1 MPLTKILQ
9 VLLPTLLLS
18 CSSAEKA
25 QSIVTGLAQAKYGSD
40 VEYVS
45 NESKSF
51 VLCFNRPKVPPGHPL
66 RPLRFLVFDMSNA
79 EVVFEDS
86 LKSADVYWVN
96 DTSLEVHFIPE
107 VISEDEEANG
117 YIYDVVTRTRFP
129 YSRSGR
135 SS

>member
-1 MPLTKILQ
+1 MQLSRILQ
-9 VLLPTLLLS
+9 VLLPALLLS
-18 CSSAEKA
+18 CGSAENA
-25 QSIVTGLAQAKYGSD
+25 QSIMTGLAQAKYGSD

-51 VLCFNRPKVPPGHPL
+51 VLCFNRPKVLPGHPL

-86 LKSADVYWVN
+86 LESADVYWVN
-96 DTSLEVHFIPE
+96 DARLEVHFIPE

-117 YIYDVVTRTRFP
+117 YTYDVVTRTRSP

-135 SS
+135 RS